1 MEDTLGDDHSIGEA
15 VKVLY
20 VPDDPV
26 RRADCRGVSAVV
38 ALPADTLSGLG
49 GFLAYVGFWAGAFT
63 HLVRDS
69 YFS

>member
-1 MEDTLGDDHSIGEA
+1 VEDTLGDDHSIGEA

-49 GFLAYVGFWAGAFT
+49 GFLAYVGFWAGVA
-63 HLVRDS
+63 HSVV
-69 YFS
+69 